1 MSIVTR
7 ETWGAKMADLPT
19 GRTIDETPFKN
30 CGVDMFGPFLIKKG
44 ISVVA
49 SASTRVERKT

>member
-1 MSIVTR
+1 
-7 ETWGAKMADLPT
+7 MADLPT